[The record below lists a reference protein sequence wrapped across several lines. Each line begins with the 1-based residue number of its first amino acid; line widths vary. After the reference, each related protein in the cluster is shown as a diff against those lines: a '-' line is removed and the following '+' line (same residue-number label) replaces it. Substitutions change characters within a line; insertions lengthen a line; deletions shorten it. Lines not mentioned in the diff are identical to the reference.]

1 MGRERCQMK
10 HVLPALVLLL
20 LGAVPVAA
28 QEVYVTIPYGSHGGP
43 GPSYGYGFSFQDDY
57 VYGNPYSLNF
67 DPATAA
73 INALNISRFHTPRP
87 RRTFNVDRMITLNA
101 TGDSIMEHQLKCQAR
116 YATYDMVSDTYIA
129 ANGLPRPCR
138 L

>member
-1 MGRERCQMK
+1 MK
-10 HVLPALVLLL
+10 TFLPALVLAV
-20 LGAVPVAA
+20 LGALPVVA
-28 QEVYVTIPYGSHGGP
+28 QEVYITIPYGSDGGS

-101 TGDSIMEHQLKCQAR
+101 TGDSIAQHQLKCQAR
-116 YATYDMVSDTYIA
+116 YQTYDLVSDTYI
-129 ANGLPRPCR
+129 GRDGIPRPCR

>member
-1 MGRERCQMK
+1 MRPI
-10 HVLPALVLLL
+10 LPALLLVA
-20 LGAVPVAA
+20 LGALPVAA
-28 QEVYVTIPYGSHGGP
+28 QDVYVTIPYGSHGGP
-43 GPSYGYGFSFQDDY
+43 GPSYYDYGPGYYDDY

-101 TGDSIMEHQLKCQAR
+101 TGDSIAEHQLKCQAR
-116 YATYDMVSDTYIA
+116 YQTYDLVSDTYIA
-129 ANGLPRPCR
+129 SNGMPRPCR

>member
-1 MGRERCQMK
+1 MK
-10 HVLPALVLLL
+10 ATLPALALLV
-20 LGAVPVAA
+20 LGALPVVA
-28 QEVYVTIPYGSHGGP
+28 QEVYITVPYGSHGS
-43 GPSYGYGFSFQDDY
+43 PSYGYGYSYGGYHDDY

-73 INALNISRFHTPRP
+73 INALNISRFNTPRP

-101 TGDSIMEHQLKCQAR
+101 TGDSIMAHQQKCQAR
-116 YATYDMVSDTYIA
+116 YSTYDMISDTYIGS
-129 ANGLPRPCR
+129 NGIPRPCR